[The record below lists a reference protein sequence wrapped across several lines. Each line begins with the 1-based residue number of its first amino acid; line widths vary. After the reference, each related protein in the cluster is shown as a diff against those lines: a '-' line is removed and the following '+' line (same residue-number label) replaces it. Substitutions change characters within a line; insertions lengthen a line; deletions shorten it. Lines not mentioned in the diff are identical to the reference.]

1 MEESDASNEESS
13 SSSSEDEEI
22 TVHVLDGHSLTSSDE
37 TPNLET
43 RLTCILSKFENME
56 EKVIEAKANWTS
68 FLPFGDVIIEYKNR
82 FQESFN
88 KPRRISQEEKLRMA
102 ENHWFL
108 DFNLLHRWMSNVQVQ
123 EDIIQI
129 INQVEGAAVLNQ
141 NDDLTRKLEN
151 NGQYGVLVLFV
162 PSPDG
167 WCNKIMNTM
176 GSCKDPFIEMDDSS
190 DDNWYNPSPWHEDQS
205 NRKLVVDKL
214 HELAEHV
221 KENVDQV
228 KFYIKLTDNNEDFI
242 CHYSIYNAAAGELV
256 SELDQLPVPP
266 TNLTISSALVNG
278 KIEVKWECE
287 DVDYPSKF
295 LIQYRH
301 LLKENWTGKKTSYS
315 VAYFCPG
322 PAREF
327 RVATDTCVGRSKFSS
342 VVIVPEL
349 RKQADPVVQLIAHNT
364 ADLEWPPQPNGSE
377 HIALSYQIRYKK
389 SNIAAPFRKIDAGFH
404 TRWRLEKL
412 QPETTYSVNVAAV
425 FAGKE
430 EIRCAPS
437 ELIQFTTLKKRF
449 AYKMVERWQKMGSR
463 NDLDLYT
470 IPLKKLAGSATSN
483 AIERY
488 VFSEIKEEC
497 NTSSEP
503 NELHKTIMLL
513 GPADKSKI
521 TLINAMINY
530 IFDVNWEDKFRFQ
543 LIEDKMDIQHQTSSV
558 KVYTIRHAVGFRIPY
573 SLTIVDV
580 VQDAKF
586 LEEYD
591 MRGPEMIR
599 NFLESENQQVDFVSL
614 VFQPSEYNSVL
625 SFFGKD
631 LKGNSNF
638 ILTTD
643 KQMSESLS
651 MPSQFEDFHRHNIK
665 SEDFFQSNRLTDSS
679 SWGKVQKNFDV
690 FFNQLS
696 TMKTKSLLQTKCVL
710 EERRR
715 FETALDELQ
724 SQIMNGLV
732 EKEEMWDAKQ
742 SVIASEKKIHALSK
756 KIDKKKEDSR
766 KVELPAGQYVS
777 NCSECRVTCHHS
789 RFYASW
795 GCTPSCRVCPGKC
808 DSTTHSAENYKWE
821 RILLPIDNFHEINEK
836 LKTERN
842 LLQVLH
848 DRVGKLEKDVC
859 DIVKGV
865 DKQIEVLWKYLQ
877 NLDKIALCNVYYI
890 LPNSI
895 DEKIKAEIE
904 KKQPGSA
911 ERIEILRK
919 SCLRSEIIGKINSK
933 RSLLALMDSR
943 SNSVF

>member
-1 MEESDASNEESS
+1 MEESDDSNEGSS
-13 SSSSEDEEI
+13 SSSSEYEEI
-22 TVHVLDGHSLTSSDE
+22 TGHVLDGDSLTSSDE

-43 RLTCILSKFENME
+43 RLTCILSKFEKIE

-108 DFNLLHRWMSNVQVQ
+108 DFNLLHRWMSNVRVQ

-129 INQVEGAAVLNQ
+129 MNQVEGAAVLNQ

-228 KFYIKLTDNNEDFI
+228 KFYIKLTDNNEDFS

-256 SELDQLPVPP
+256 SELDQLPVPL
-266 TNLTISSALVNG
+266 TNLTISSELVNG
-278 KIEVKWECE
+278 KIQVKWECE

-322 PAREF
+322 LAKEF
-327 RVATDTCVGRSKFSS
+327 RVATDTFVGRSKFSS

-377 HIALSYQIRYKK
+377 HTALSYQIRYKK

-412 QPETTYSVNVAAV
+412 QPETTYSVNVTAV

-470 IPLKKLAGSATSN
+470 IPLKKLTGPATSN

-497 NTSSEP
+497 NTSSVPSP
-503 NELHKTIMLL
+503 NELHKTIILL

-521 TLINAMINY
+521 MLINAMINY
-530 IFDVNWEDKFRFQ
+530 IFDVNWEGKFRFQ
-543 LIEDKMDIQHQTSSV
+543 LIEDQVDIQHQTSRV
-558 KVYTIRHAVGFRIPY
+558 KVYTIRHAEGFRIPY

-580 VQDAKF
+580 VEDAKF
-586 LEEYD
+586 LDEYP
-591 MRGPEMIR
+591 GPEMIR

-614 VFQPSEYNSVL
+614 VFQPSEHNSVL

-631 LKGNSNF
+631 LKENSNF

-651 MPSQFEDFHRHNIK
+651 KPSEFEDFHRYNIK

-679 SWGKVQKNFDV
+679 SWGKVQKNFEV
-690 FFNQLS
+690 FFNQRS

-710 EERRR
+710 EERQR

-742 SVIASEKKIHALSK
+742 SVIASEKKIHALNK
-756 KIDKKKEDSR
+756 KINKKKEDWR
-766 KVELPAGQYVS
+766 KV
-777 NCSECRVTCHHS
+777 
-789 RFYASW
+789 
-795 GCTPSCRVCPGKC
+795 
-808 DSTTHSAENYKWE
+808 
-821 RILLPIDNFHEINEK
+821 
-836 LKTERN
+836 
-842 LLQVLH
+842 
-848 DRVGKLEKDVC
+848 
-859 DIVKGV
+859 
-865 DKQIEVLWKYLQ
+865 
-877 NLDKIALCNVYYI
+877 
-890 LPNSI
+890 
-895 DEKIKAEIE
+895 
-904 KKQPGSA
+904 
-911 ERIEILRK
+911 
-919 SCLRSEIIGKINSK
+919 
-933 RSLLALMDSR
+933 
-943 SNSVF
+943 

>member
-497 NTSSEP
+497 NTSSVPSP
-503 NELHKTIMLL
+503 NELHKTIILL

-521 TLINAMINY
+521 MLINAMINY

-543 LIEDKMDIQHQTSSV
+543 LIEDQVDIQHQTSRV
-558 KVYTIRHAVGFRIPY
+558 KVYTIRHAEGFRIPY

-580 VQDAKF
+580 VEDAKF
-586 LEEYD
+586 LDEYP
-591 MRGPEMIR
+591 GPEMIR

-651 MPSQFEDFHRHNIK
+651 MPSEFEDFHRYNIK

-679 SWGKVQKNFDV
+679 SWGKFQKNFEV

-710 EERRR
+710 EERQR

-742 SVIASEKKIHALSK
+742 SVIASEKKIHALNK
-756 KIDKKKEDSR
+756 KINKKKEDWR
-766 KVELPAGQYVS
+766 KVELPAGQYVP

-821 RILLPIDNFHEINEK
+821 RILLPVNNFHEINEK
-836 LKTERN
+836 LETERN
-842 LLQVLH
+842 LLQVLQ
-848 DRVGKLEKDVC
+848 DRVAKLEKDVC

-865 DKQIEVLWKYLQ
+865 DKQIDVLWK
-877 NLDKIALCNVYYI
+877 
-890 LPNSI
+890 
-895 DEKIKAEIE
+895 
-904 KKQPGSA
+904 
-911 ERIEILRK
+911 
-919 SCLRSEIIGKINSK
+919 
-933 RSLLALMDSR
+933 
-943 SNSVF
+943 